1 MKIKILLSIFL
12 LFILGCNPNK
22 VESVNL
28 LNGYWE
34 ILKVKKDRKLIKE
47 YGISPTV
54 DYFEITDSLTGFRK
68 KVAPRL
74 DGKFIVNDDQVNFTL
89 KLEND
94 SLNIYYNQN
103 DVLTK
108 EIILKLDNEELIIA
122 NSQGFQYF
130 YKPFQSINLD
140 HE

>member
-108 EIILKLDNEELIIA
+108 ETILKLDNEELIIA

-130 YKPFQSINLD
+130 YKPFKAINLG

>member
-1 MKIKILLSIFL
+1 MKIKILLPVFL
-12 LFILGCNPNK
+12 LFILGCNANK

-34 ILKVKKDRKLIKE
+34 IVKVKKDRKLIKE
-47 YGISPTV
+47 YGISTTV

-68 KVAPRL
+68 KVSPRL

-89 KLEND
+89 KVEND

-108 EIILKLDNEELIIA
+108 ETILKLDNEELIIA

>member
-1 MKIKILLSIFL
+1 MKIKILLPVFL
-12 LFILGCNPNK
+12 LFILGCNANK
-22 VESVNL
+22 VETVNL

-34 ILKVKKDRKLIKE
+34 IVKVKKDRKLIKE
-47 YGISPTV
+47 YGISTTV
-54 DYFEITDSLTGFRK
+54 DYFEITDSLIGFRK

-130 YKPFQSINLD
+130 YKPFKAINLG

>member
-1 MKIKILLSIFL
+1 MKIKILLPVFL
-12 LFILGCNPNK
+12 LFILGCNANK
-22 VESVNL
+22 VETVNL

-34 ILKVKKDRKLIKE
+34 IVKVKKDRKLIKE
-47 YGISPTV
+47 YGISTTV
-54 DYFEITDSLTGFRK
+54 DYFEITDSLIGFRK

-108 EIILKLDNEELIIA
+108 ETILKLDNEELIIA

-130 YKPFQSINLD
+130 YKSFQSINLD

>member
-1 MKIKILLSIFL
+1 MKIKILLPVFL
-12 LFILGCNPNK
+12 LFILGCNANK
-22 VESVNL
+22 VETVNL

-34 ILKVKKDRKLIKE
+34 IVKVKKDRKLIKE
-47 YGISPTV
+47 YGISTTV
-54 DYFEITDSLTGFRK
+54 DYFEITDSLIGFRK

-108 EIILKLDNEELIIA
+108 ETILKLDNEELIIV

-130 YKPFQSINLD
+130 YKSFQSINLD

>member
-130 YKPFQSINLD
+130 YKPFKAINLG

>member
-1 MKIKILLSIFL
+1 MKIKILLPVFL
-12 LFILGCNPNK
+12 LFILGCNANK
-22 VESVNL
+22 VETVNL

-34 ILKVKKDRKLIKE
+34 IVKVKKDRKLIKE

-108 EIILKLDNEELIIA
+108 ETILKIDNEELIIV

-130 YKPFQSINLD
+130 YKSFQSINLD

>member
-1 MKIKILLSIFL
+1 MKFKIPFL
-12 LFILGCNPNK
+12 ISFFLILGCNADK

-34 ILKVKKDRKLIKE
+34 IVKVKKDSRLIKE
-47 YGISPTV
+47 YGISTTV
-54 DYFEITDSLTGFRK
+54 DYFEIVDSLTGFRK
-68 KVAPRL
+68 KVSPRL
-74 DGKFIVNDDQVNFTL
+74 DGKFNVNDDQVNFTL

-108 EIILKLDNEELIIA
+108 ETILKIDNEELIIA
-122 NSQGFQYF
+122 NSEGFQYF
-130 YKPFQSINLD
+130 YKPFQSINLG

>member
-1 MKIKILLSIFL
+1 MKFKILLLISSFL
-12 LFILGCNPNK
+12 ILGCNANK
-22 VESVNL
+22 EESVNL

-34 ILKVKKDRKLIKE
+34 IVKVKKNRKLIKE
-47 YGISPTV
+47 YGISTTL
-54 DYFEITDSLTGFRK
+54 DYFEMTDSLIGFRK

-103 DVLTK
+103 EVLTK
-108 EIILKLDNEELIIA
+108 ETILKIDNEELIIA
-122 NSQGFQYF
+122 NSEGFQYF
-130 YKPFQSINLD
+130 YKPFESINLE

>member
-1 MKIKILLSIFL
+1 MKIKILLPVFL
-12 LFILGCNPNK
+12 LFILGCNANK
-22 VESVNL
+22 VETVNL

-34 ILKVKKDRKLIKE
+34 IVKVKKDRKLIKE
-47 YGISPTV
+47 YGISTTV
-54 DYFEITDSLTGFRK
+54 DYFEITDSLIGFRK

-130 YKPFQSINLD
+130 YKSFQSINLD